1 MNAFSQARAGLM
13 KSGPRTAIA
22 IGVVV
27 ALMVTSTCL
36 IPSAAYASGGS
47 VGSKGSTTTTSTSG
61 SGGGELELTKAAE
74 KAKETGRTIAMS
86 LIGLAFAIA
95 SIVLAFKRDFKE
107 AVGVIVI
114 GSLAVFLAG
123 EQGLKVL
130 ENTVTKLFG
139 A

>member
-1 MNAFSQARAGLM
+1 MNAFSQARAGLV

-47 VGSKGSTTTTSTSG
+47 VSGKGSPTTSTSA

>member
-1 MNAFSQARAGLM
+1 MNAFSQARAGLV
-13 KSGPRTAIA
+13 KAGPRTAIA

-47 VGSKGSTTTTSTSG
+47 VGSKGATTTSTSG

>member
-1 MNAFSQARAGLM
+1 MNEFSQARAGLV

-36 IPSAAYASGGS
+36 IPSAAYAAGGS
-47 VGSKGSTTTTSTSG
+47 VGGKGSTTTSTSA